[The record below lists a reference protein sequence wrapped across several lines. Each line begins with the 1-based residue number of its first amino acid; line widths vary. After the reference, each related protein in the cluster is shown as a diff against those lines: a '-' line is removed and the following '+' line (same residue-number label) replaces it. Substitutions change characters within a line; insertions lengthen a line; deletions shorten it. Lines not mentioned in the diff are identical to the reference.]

1 MVTESFVSPQHFSP
15 APVCI
20 VTCTMTTKLRLNMLL
35 QLTVFGL
42 KYLVHQ
48 VSARGV
54 MSLLTSSVVHQ
65 VAIAPKSAAKEPT
78 SKASAAPALKTRSAA
93 LSAVV

>member
-1 MVTESFVSPQHFSP
+1 MNSAFFPSAHSPSFQKYFHHPPTQMVTESFVSPQHFSP

-20 VTCTMTTKLRLNMLL
+20 FLCTMTTKLRLNMLL

-48 VSARGV
+48 V
-54 MSLLTSSVVHQ
+54 H
-65 VAIAPKSAAKEPT
+65 
-78 SKASAAPALKTRSAA
+78 TR
-93 LSAVV
+93 